1 MLQLIGT
8 GVLLLMELAFSI
20 APAAPTRSKGARAQ
34 LSANYDHRE
43 RCPPTTGRRA
53 RRYHHRK
60 AHGRRRR
67 DSRRPIKLY
76 SDVNGLWT
84 NIGQMTTSES
94 GGFAFQVQQ
103 APPGTSLFK
112 ATYPGDSSYEP
123 SVSAEMVVT
132 YVTTPTAITAAAA
145 PQRQV
150 VGRDVTITG
159 LFTADGTPVADASVT
174 LYNADDVIER
184 VPVATTT
191 TDTESHYQF
200 TVTDAA
206 V

>member
-1 MLQLIGT
+1 
-8 GVLLLMELAFSI
+8 
-20 APAAPTRSKGARAQ
+20 
-34 LSANYDHRE
+34 
-43 RCPPTTGRRA
+43 
-53 RRYHHRK
+53 
-60 AHGRRRR
+60 
-67 DSRRPIKLY
+67 
-76 SDVNGLWT
+76 
-84 NIGQMTTSES
+84 MTTSES